1 MTSKSFYNELE
12 IIAHERS
19 LEIEDV
25 LSVVETALIKACGSM
40 GYTGDIKVEFVPELD
55 DGVLDLLKQEYTAE
69 DEAGIISNAFD
80 KFTADETFA
89 SVYLKFGGKHTY
101 TYDPLMEREA
111 TWVFYQ
117 TSENGGFISFY
128 SELDVNDGN
137 PDPVVC
143 PEVSYDADTNIM
155 YITINAYGAFMVT
168 LELTR

>member
-1 MTSKSFYNELE
+1 MKKFLSLIAVLTLTAICLFGCKVAPKHFKGEWKFSQVCEVALSSELTTNEIQTLKE
-12 IIAHERS
+12 VYGVDSEEGIIN
-19 LEIEDV
+19 
-25 LSVVETALIKACGSM
+25 TALA
-40 GYTGDIKVEFVPELD
+40 
-55 DGVLDLLKQEYTAE
+55 Q
-69 DEAGIISNAFD
+69 
-80 KFTADETFA
+80 FTEENTFA
-89 SVYLKFGGKHTY
+89 NSYLKFGGKHTY

-143 PEVSYDADTNIM
+143 PEISYNADTNIM